1 MKVLKGLMASVCA
14 FALVA
19 CGANGEAANGEAA
32 KEDNVIHID
41 KETAKSYVIATEIT
55 VDNWDSLFEL
65 SSKKD
70 TDSFGDE
77 TGDEEYVIVVKSPNA
92 ADIKDGAIKYRYHL
106 KETITTLDSDTG
118 EAIEEPYIYESD
130 QEIDNSLWLDYEGIV
145 GYITSKTYFSG
156 GTIGE
161 RKVKY
166 RHESEISDFVV
177 DRVKGTLYE
186 VVIPD
191 DVWNTAED
199 GTRYIS
205 IDMQDEEN
213 PRYLNLYENLNYEE
227 VSKKTG
233 DIGATGNYEGLS
245 LNSFLYQE
253 LGNLD

>member
-19 CGANGEAANGEAA
+19 CGAAA
-32 KEDNVIHID
+32 KEDNAIHID

-65 SSKKD
+65 SSEKI

-77 TGDEEYVIVVKSPNA
+77 TGNEEYVMVAKSPNA
-92 ADIKDGAIKYRYHL
+92 VDIKDGAIKCRFHL
-106 KETITTLDSDTG
+106 KHTSTPLDPDTG
-118 EAIEEPYIYESD
+118 EAIGEPDIYESD
-130 QEIDNSLWLDYEGIV
+130 QGFDNNIMFSDGMVLFLP
-145 GYITSKTYFSG
+145 SKTYLSEGTYWTSSG
-156 GTIGE
+156 EEI
-161 RKVKY
+161 KVNY
-166 RHESEISDFVV
+166 RDESEISDFVV
-177 DRVKGTLYE
+177 DIVKGTLYE

-205 IDMQDEEN
+205 IDMQDGS
-213 PRYLNLYENLNYEE
+213 YLNLYENLNYEY

-233 DIGATGNYEGLS
+233 EIRSTYNYGGDS
-245 LNSFLYQE
+245 LNSLLYQQ
-253 LGNLD
+253 LGYID